1 MVASASVAGPASRP
15 VGELARPP
23 DESSALY
30 LARGIEVSASRP
42 VMTGDVFEDVV
53 IPGVDGV
60 RGPALVLA
68 HPCAI
73 RDGAHLRD
81 RVMMC
86 AVRKGAPIRSE
97 HWLGN
102 FGVMPL
108 PDLLHDGGLKHRAVF
123 DLAGRVATADLD
135 LARRRA
141 CLDEQGIVLMLQ
153 RLTFS
158 YTRLAVDVEALHES
172 IAHVL
177 EEANLLE
184 EWVEERAA
192 SVGRPLHSSEIRESE
207 SEFDALMLQVDPVAG
222 TSNRQRLN
230 DPMARASVRRLVRRT
245 LVGWPPTATDG
256 E

>member
-1 MVASASVAGPASRP
+1 M
-15 VGELARPP
+15 GELARPP
-23 DESSALY
+23 EESSALY
-30 LARGIEVSASRP
+30 LARGNEVSASRP
-42 VMTGDVFEDVV
+42 VMTGDVFDDIA

-68 HPCAI
+68 HPCAL

-81 RVMMC
+81 RIMMC
-86 AVRKGAPIRSE
+86 AVKKGSPIRSQ

-108 PDLLHDGGLKHRAVF
+108 PDLLRDGGLKHRAVF

-135 LARRRA
+135 LARRQA
-141 CLDEQGIVLMLQ
+141 CLDDQGIVLLLQ

-158 YTRLAVDVEALHES
+158 YTRLAVDVEALHQS

-184 EWVEERAA
+184 EWVEDRAA
-192 SVGRPLHSSEIRESE
+192 SVGRPLHSSEIREAE
-207 SEFDALMLQVDPVAG
+207 SEFDALMLRVDPVSG
-222 TSNRQRLN
+222 IPNRQRLI
-230 DPMARASVRRLVRRT
+230 DPMARASVRRLLRRSPA
-245 LVGWPPTATDG
+245 G
-256 E
+256 